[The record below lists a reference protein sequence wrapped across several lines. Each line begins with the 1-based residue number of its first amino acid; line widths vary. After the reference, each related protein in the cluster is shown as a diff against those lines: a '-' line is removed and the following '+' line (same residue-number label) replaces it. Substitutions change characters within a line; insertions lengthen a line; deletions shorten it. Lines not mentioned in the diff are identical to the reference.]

1 MPGLINAHTYP
12 IRRGAKFIRLR
23 HTGASGGSLFLS
35 DLDTPENK
43 RDNEKI
49 PVYVPFQ
56 ETVDILLTDRTL
68 TSYQQGSIRG
78 FLDGGLLEGFIL
90 QNIEVDEGIEQFV
103 PAYDVQVDDTLL
115 TVSTDGGDVLVNL
128 PDIFSEPFPQE
139 RTPEGTR
146 ITIKKTS
153 LDGNNVLITA
163 PVGNT
168 IEGVPGTY
176 ALSEALGAVTL
187 QADGLGNWWVLNSN
201 VAGGGGGGEE
211 LSVNSFTS
219 GIAVPAG
226 TGTLYLKSGEVATS
240 AAPWIA
246 PGAGRLGGLACAVDI
261 ADTQDYTVDVLI
273 NGVVVSSVSLPAGD
287 TEVVQA
293 LAVGVVQGNRI
304 QVRMV
309 RDGGSNKSVFR
320 NVVVNL
326 QLIAA

>member
-12 IRRGAKFIRLR
+12 IRKGAKFIRLR
-23 HTGASGGSLFLS
+23 HTGVSGGSLFLS

-49 PVYVPFQ
+49 PVYVPFR

-78 FLDGGLLEGFIL
+78 FLDGGLLEAFIL

-103 PAYDVQVDDTLL
+103 PAYDVQADDTLL

-153 LDGNNVLITA
+153 LDGNSVLITA

-176 ALSEALGAVTL
+176 ALSDALGAVTL
-187 QADGLGNWWVLNSN
+187 QADGLGNWWVLTNAAA
-201 VAGGGGGGEE
+201 AGGGQE
-211 LSVNSFTS
+211 LSVLTLTS
-219 GIAVPAG
+219 DIAVPAG
-226 TGTLYLKSGEVATS
+226 AGRLYLKAGTVVTS
-240 AAPWIA
+240 SAPWVA
-246 PGAGRLGGLACAVDI
+246 PAAGTFSAVGVSLD
-261 ADTQDYTVDVLI
+261 ATDTQDYTVDLFVNQVLMT
-273 NGVVVSSVSLPAGD
+273 SVPIPAG
-287 TEVVQA
+287 VQS
-293 LAVGVVQGNRI
+293 LTQAVMIPLITGQRVQV
-304 QVRMV
+304 QVR
-309 RDGGSNKSVFR
+309 RTSGSSKSLFE
-320 NVVVNL
+320 NIVVTV
-326 QLIAA
+326 QMTAA